1 MQVPIMPDPQAY
13 PGHQPA
19 DTLPQAPAVNGTPG
33 SIGSVHHTRS
43 ASTST
48 AQNSNSKKRKRHD
61 EQQEEDNED
70 SEANK
75 KTEGSKG
82 SKGSK
87 GDKGVQTKNRKA
99 QDKVDRDFLIRLR
112 DEAASRIFDMASR
125 HILAGAEW
133 NAFQQQWERL
143 MELNRE
149 IDGNT
154 EEYISWGSTRSNLR
168 KTDRAVP
175 ERKKED

>member
-1 MQVPIMPDPQAY
+1 MQAPNMPDPRDY
-13 PGHQPA
+13 PGPQPV
-19 DTLPQAPAVNGTPG
+19 DTPPQTSAVNGT
-33 SIGSVHHTRS
+33 SVTTAPDQHTGS

-48 AQNSNSKKRKRHD
+48 SQKPDPEKRKRHD
-61 EQQEEDNED
+61 EQQEEGNED
-70 SEANK
+70 GKPTK
-75 KTEGSKG
+75 KTG
-82 SKGSK
+82 GSK

-99 QDKVDRDFLIRLR
+99 QDKVDRDFLNRLR

-125 HILAGAEW
+125 HILPGAEW
-133 NAFQQQWERL
+133 DAFQQQWERL

-154 EEYISWGSTRSNLR
+154 EEYITWGSTRSNLR

>member
-1 MQVPIMPDPQAY
+1 MQASNMPDPRDY

-19 DTLPQAPAVNGTPG
+19 HISPQTSAVNGTPG
-33 SIGSVHHTRS
+33 SIAPIQQHDS

-48 AQNSNSKKRKRHD
+48 SLEPISRKRKEHAA
-61 EQQEEDNED
+61 QQEEENED
-70 SEANK
+70 GEATK
-75 KTEGSKG
+75 KSKG
-82 SKGSK
+82 SKSSK
-87 GDKGVQTKNRKA
+87 GDQGVQTKTRKA

-125 HILAGAEW
+125 HILPGAEW
-133 NAFQQQWERL
+133 DAFQQQWERL